1 MKNKHEG
8 IMSVEL
14 RAVPDTV
21 NDGWSL
27 PTEPARGRVGPTL
40 VRSTRMN
47 AIDDGWVLLSEPVL
61 RLVSKKAAVPVPV
74 PVDDGL
80 IELNTASHAEL
91 QTLPGVG
98 QGKASR
104 IVSWRKRNG
113 GFKSVD
119 DLAKVSGFGAR
130 SVAKLAELLKV

>member
-1 MKNKHEG
+1 
-8 IMSVEL
+8 MSVEL

-47 AIDDGWVLLSEPVL
+47 AIDDGWVLPSEPVL
-61 RLVSKKAAVPVPV
+61 RLVSEKNAE
-74 PVDDGL
+74 PVDDGV
-80 IELNTASHAEL
+80 IDLNTASHAEL

-113 GFKSVD
+113 GFTSVD